1 MDIRFAPVAAFAR
14 PRWTPL
20 AGPFAPPALGQA
32 VPAPQTAP
40 APAPVPAPVAAA
52 PVKAPFIDSA
62 IFAFL
67 FDGAIVVAGAI
78 AGNVFWKTAK
88 EKTAPAD
95 KAAEKR
101 KAYLFYGLA
110 GVAAVKGVLDSGRI
124 MR

>member
-1 MDIRFAPVAAFAR
+1 MDIRFTPVAAFAR

-20 AGPFAPPALGQA
+20 AGPFAPMSLGQA
-32 VPAPQTAP
+32 APAPQTP
-40 APAPVPAPVAAA
+40 AAPAPVAAA

-67 FDGAIVVAGAI
+67 FDGAIVVAAAI

-88 EKTAPAD
+88 EKTSPAD

-110 GVAAVKGVLDSGRI
+110 GVAGVKGVFDSGRI